1 ALVQANPVHWPYLR
15 KIGLPTLSST
25 DRRIEASAHD
35 RPEENDQETG
45 MTYRQSAASA
55 RAADTRPASVSRIA
69 SRARCGA
76 AGTLASEG

>member
-1 ALVQANPVHWPYLR
+1 
-15 KIGLPTLSST
+15 
-25 DRRIEASAHD
+25 
-35 RPEENDQETG
+35 

-69 SRARCGA
+69 SRTRCGA